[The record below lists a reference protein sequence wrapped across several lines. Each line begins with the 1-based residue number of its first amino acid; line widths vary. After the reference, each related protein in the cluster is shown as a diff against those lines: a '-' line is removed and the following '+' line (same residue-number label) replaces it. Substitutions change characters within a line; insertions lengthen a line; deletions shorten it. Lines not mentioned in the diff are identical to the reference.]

1 MGLKGF
7 DIISSQFTIHY
18 YFKDELTLRGY
29 IQNISDNLKKG
40 GYFIGTCYDGMKVF
54 QRLSNGKDG
63 HLEMIDEFGNK
74 IYSITQKYDLET
86 FEYQKD
92 DIEKLFGQEI
102 DVYMSSIG
110 QTITE
115 YLVNFELF
123 IDIMK
128 EYDLEPVKLK
138 IPKKEFSG
146 IFDNDSM
153 SYKDGFG
160 GFELI
165 INELEKLYSK
175 DLSLKNYYPEAF
187 GLLKEKNKLLSDL
200 SSLNNW
206 FIFQKK

>member
-1 MGLKGF
+1 
-7 DIISSQFTIHY
+7 
-18 YFKDELTLRGY
+18 
-29 IQNISDNLKKG
+29 
-40 GYFIGTCYDGMKVF
+40 
-54 QRLSNGKDG
+54 
-63 HLEMIDEFGNK
+63 
-74 IYSITQKYDLET
+74 
-86 FEYQKD
+86 
-92 DIEKLFGQEI
+92 
-102 DVYMSSIG
+102 MSSIG

-128 EYDLEPVKLK
+128 EYDLVPVKLK
-138 IPKKEFSG
+138 ISKKEFSG

-153 SYKDGFG
+153 SYQDGFG

-187 GLLKEKNKLLSDL
+187 GLLKEKNKLLRDL